1 MLNKEVLINIFK
13 KLLEEAKNSCDDFN
27 SADGK
32 IGDGDLGVTIL
43 HGLEEI
49 NNTINKFSDDIGAN
63 FMLCSQAFVKKSG
76 SSFGTLIAFSFM
88 NISKNLKGKTECN
101 HDDII
106 SIFETALKT
115 ILERGKTNL
124 GDKTI
129 ADTLDLIIKNLK
141 VNQNYSDVF
150 KSSTKQ
156 ALEDFKG
163 KKIRIGR
170 ARMFEDKTK
179 DLDDPGMFALN
190 RLTSVFQLM
199 ETLILLALV
208 IVVGWVLFRPFSK
221 RELDKYNDRD
231 NWPNMD
237 L

>member
-1 MLNKEVLINIFK
+1 MLNKEVLINILK
-13 KLLEEAKNSCDDFN
+13 KLLEEAKNSYDDFN

-43 HGLEEI
+43 HGLEEV
-49 NNTINKFSDDIGAN
+49 NNSITKFTEDMGTN

-106 SIFETALKT
+106 IIFETALKT
-115 ILERGKTNL
+115 ILERGKTNI

-129 ADTLDLIIKNLK
+129 ADSLNLIIQNLRK
-141 VNQNYSDVF
+141 KQNYSEVF

-156 ALEDFKG
+156 ALENFKG
-163 KKIRIGR
+163 KKIKIGR
-170 ARMFEDKTK
+170 ARMFEDKTM

-190 RLTSVFQLM
+190 RLSSIF
-199 ETLILLALV
+199 
-208 IVVGWVLFRPFSK
+208 
-221 RELDKYNDRD
+221 
-231 NWPNMD
+231 
-237 L
+237 

>member
-1 MLNKEVLINIFK
+1 MLNKEVLTNIFK
-13 KLLEEAKNSCDDFN
+13 KLLDEAKNSYDDFN
-27 SADGK
+27 AADGK

-43 HGLEEI
+43 HGLEEV
-49 NNTINKFSDDIGAN
+49 NNNISKFSDDMGAN

-101 HDDII
+101 HDDIV

-129 ADTLDLIIKNLK
+129 ADSLDLIIKNLK
-141 VNQNYSDVF
+141 DNQNYAEVF

-163 KKIRIGR
+163 KKIKIGR
-170 ARMFEDKTK
+170 ARMFEDKTMY
-179 DLDDPGMFALN
+179 LDDPGMFALN
-190 RLTSVFQLM
+190 RLSSVFQGNQQQNTP
-199 ETLILLALV
+199 TL
-208 IVVGWVLFRPFSK
+208 
-221 RELDKYNDRD
+221 Y
-231 NWPNMD
+231 
-237 L
+237 

>member
-1 MLNKEVLINIFK
+1 MLNKEILTKIFK
-13 KLLEEAKNSCDDFN
+13 KLLEEAKNSYDDFN

-49 NNTINKFSDDIGAN
+49 NNSISKFSDDMGAN
-63 FMLCSQAFVKKSG
+63 FMICSQAFVKKSG

-88 NISKNLKGKTECN
+88 NISKNLKGKSECN
-101 HDDII
+101 HEDIL
-106 SIFETALKT
+106 SIFEISLKT

-129 ADTLDLIIKNLK
+129 ADSLDLIIKNLK
-141 VNQNYSDVF
+141 DNQNYSEVF

-156 ALEDFKG
+156 ALENFRG
-163 KKIRIGR
+163 KKIKIGR
-170 ARMFEDKTK
+170 ARMFEDKTM

-190 RLTSVFQLM
+190 RLTSIF
-199 ETLILLALV
+199 
-208 IVVGWVLFRPFSK
+208 
-221 RELDKYNDRD
+221 
-231 NWPNMD
+231 
-237 L
+237 

>member
-1 MLNKEVLINIFK
+1 MLNKNILIDIFK
-13 KLLEEAKNSCDDFN
+13 KLLKEAKSSYDEFN

-49 NNTINKFSDDIGAN
+49 NNSVDKFTDDLGFN

-88 NISKNLKGKTECN
+88 NISKKLKGKSECN

-106 SIFETALKT
+106 DIVNTALNT
-115 ILERGKTNL
+115 ILERGKTKL

-129 ADTLDLIIKNLK
+129 ADSLDLIIKNLK
-141 VNQNYSDVF
+141 NSNNYSEIF
-150 KSSTKQ
+150 KSSTKK
-156 ALEDFKG
+156 ALENFKG
-163 KKIRIGR
+163 KKILIGR

-179 DLDDPGMFALN
+179 DLDDPGMMALN
-190 RLTSVFQLM
+190 RLSNIF
-199 ETLILLALV
+199 
-208 IVVGWVLFRPFSK
+208 
-221 RELDKYNDRD
+221 
-231 NWPNMD
+231 
-237 L
+237 

>member
-1 MLNKEVLINIFK
+1 MLNKEILINIFK
-13 KLLEEAKNSCDDFN
+13 KLLEETKNSYDDFN

-43 HGLEEI
+43 HGLEEV
-49 NNTINKFSDDIGAN
+49 NNNVSKFSDDMGAN

-88 NISKNLKGKTECN
+88 NISKVLKGKTKCN
-101 HDDII
+101 HDDIV

-129 ADTLDLIIKNLK
+129 ADSLDLIIKNLK
-141 VNQNYSDVF
+141 DNQNYSDVF

-156 ALEDFKG
+156 ALEDFEG
-163 KKIRIGR
+163 KKIKIGR

-179 DLDDPGMFALN
+179 NLDDPGMFAFN
-190 RLTSVFQLM
+190 RLSSVF
-199 ETLILLALV
+199 
-208 IVVGWVLFRPFSK
+208 
-221 RELDKYNDRD
+221 
-231 NWPNMD
+231 
-237 L
+237 